1 MATVEI
7 NGKTKTISEDWIS
20 KNMEILDI
28 TREQAIQM
36 WLEDE
41 GYEVNEVVEELT
53 KKAKALPR
61 KNASSGKERKKAT
74 RERKPDKEKER
85 IVKIIAEALENA
97 GFQPKIVNSAKIIEF
112 SVDSTSYKV
121 DLIKKRPKKD

>member
-1 MATVEI
+1 MATVEV
-7 NGKTKTISEDWIS
+7 NGKSKTISEEWIS

-28 TREQAIQM
+28 TREEAIQM

-53 KKAKALPR
+53 KKAKSLPR

-74 RERKPDKEKER
+74 RERKPDEEKEK
-85 IVKIIAEALENA
+85 IIKIIAEALENA
-97 GFQPKIVNSAKIIEF
+97 GFHPEIINSAKIIEF
-112 SVDSTSYKV
+112 SIKNNSYKV
-121 DLIKKRPKKD
+121 DLIKKRQKKS